1 MKAYNEGYRP
11 NVAMVVINSTNKVL
25 ICRRKNTKTWQFPQ
39 GGIDNGEDIKKAMYR
54 ELSEE
59 VGLSKDD
66 VSLVGESEGTITYD
80 IPKTIRSK
88 VLGGKFKGQEQKWF
102 LLKLKKDNSE
112 IKLDNETFPEFDK
125 YEWVSFWQPLNRIVD
140 FKREAYRKAL
150 SELRFLCLSNKS

>member
-1 MKAYNEGYRP
+1 MKAKNEGYRP
-11 NVAMVVINSTNKVL
+11 NVAMVVINSMNKVL
-25 ICRRKNTKTWQFPQ
+25 ICRRKNTRTWQFPQ

-59 VGLSKDD
+59 IGLSKDD
-66 VSLVGESEGTITYD
+66 VILVGESEGTITYD

-102 LLKLKKDNSE
+102 LLKIKKDNTE
-112 IKLDNETFPEFDK
+112 IKLDNEAFPEFDK

-140 FKREAYRKAL
+140 FKREAYREAL
-150 SELRFLCLSNKS
+150 SELRFLI

>member
-1 MKAYNEGYRP
+1 MRANNEGYRP
-11 NVAMVVINSTNKVL
+11 NVAMVVINSMNKVL
-25 ICRRKNTKTWQFPQ
+25 ICRRKNTRTWQFPQ

-140 FKREAYRKAL
+140 FKREAYREAL
-150 SELRFLCLSNKS
+150 SELRFLI

>member
-1 MKAYNEGYRP
+1 MKVNNEGYRP

-25 ICRRKNTKTWQFPQ
+25 ICRRKNTRTWQFPQ

-102 LLKLKKDNSE
+102 LLKLNKDNCE
-112 IKLDNETFPEFDK
+112 IKLDNEAFPEFDK

-150 SELRFLCLSNKS
+150 SELRFLI

>member
-1 MKAYNEGYRP
+1 
-11 NVAMVVINSTNKVL
+11 
-25 ICRRKNTKTWQFPQ
+25 
-39 GGIDNGEDIKKAMYR
+39 MYR

-140 FKREAYRKAL
+140 FKREAYREAL
-150 SELRFLCLSNKS
+150 SELRFLI

>member
-1 MKAYNEGYRP
+1 MKENSEGYRP

-25 ICRRKNTKTWQFPQ
+25 ICRRKNTRTWQFPQ

-102 LLKLKKDNSE
+102 LLKLNKDNCE
-112 IKLDNETFPEFDK
+112 IKLDNEAFPEFDK

-150 SELRFLCLSNKS
+150 SELRFLI

>member
-1 MKAYNEGYRP
+1 MKANNEGYRP
-11 NVAMVVINSTNKVL
+11 NVAMVVINSMNKVL
-25 ICRRKNTKTWQFPQ
+25 ICRRKNTRTWQFPQ

-54 ELSEE
+54 ELAEE
-59 VGLSKDD
+59 VGLSKAD
-66 VSLVGESEGTITYD
+66 VILVGESEGTITYE

-112 IKLDNETFPEFDK
+112 IKLDNEAFPEFDK

-140 FKREAYRKAL
+140 FKREAYREAL
-150 SELRFLCLSNKS
+150 SELRFLI

>member
-1 MKAYNEGYRP
+1 MKANNEGYRP

-102 LLKLKKDNSE
+102 LLKLNKDNCE
-112 IKLDNETFPEFDK
+112 IKLDNEAYPEFDK

-150 SELRFLCLSNKS
+150 SELRFLI

>member
-1 MKAYNEGYRP
+1 MKANNEGYRP
-11 NVAMVVINSTNKVL
+11 NVAMVVINSMNKVL
-25 ICRRKNTKTWQFPQ
+25 ICRRKNTRTWQFPQ

-59 VGLSKDD
+59 VGLSKAD
-66 VSLVGESEGTITYD
+66 VILVGESEGTITYE

-112 IKLDNETFPEFDK
+112 IKLDNEAFPEFDK

-140 FKREAYRKAL
+140 FKREAYREAL
-150 SELRFLCLSNKS
+150 SELRFLI

>member
-1 MKAYNEGYRP
+1 MKAKNEGYRP
-11 NVAMVVINSTNKVL
+11 NVAMVVINSMNKVL
-25 ICRRKNTKTWQFPQ
+25 ICRRKNTRTWQFPQ
-39 GGIDNGEDIKKAMYR
+39 GGIDNGEDIEKAMFR

-59 VGLSKDD
+59 VGLSKAD

-102 LLKLKKDNSE
+102 LLKIKKDNTE
-112 IKLDNETFPEFDK
+112 IKLDNEAFPEFDK

-140 FKREAYRKAL
+140 FKREAYREAL
-150 SELRFLCLSNKS
+150 SELRFLI

>member
-1 MKAYNEGYRP
+1 MKANNEGYRP
-11 NVAMVVINSTNKVL
+11 NVAMVVINSMDKVL
-25 ICRRKNTKTWQFPQ
+25 ICRRKNTRTWQFPQ

-102 LLKLKKDNSE
+102 LLKLNKDNCE
-112 IKLDNETFPEFDK
+112 IKLDNEAFPEFDK

-150 SELRFLCLSNKS
+150 SELRFLI

>member
-1 MKAYNEGYRP
+1 MKANNEGYRP
-11 NVAMVVINSTNKVL
+11 NVAMVVINSMNKVL

-39 GGIDNGEDIKKAMYR
+39 GGIDNGEEIKKAMYR

-66 VSLVGESEGTITYD
+66 VSLVGESEDTITYD

-112 IKLDNETFPEFDK
+112 IILDNETFPEFDK

-150 SELRFLCLSNKS
+150 SELRFLI

>member
-1 MKAYNEGYRP
+1 MKAKNEGYRP
-11 NVAMVVINSTNKVL
+11 NVAMVVINSMNKVL
-25 ICRRKNTKTWQFPQ
+25 ICRRKNTRTWQFPQ
-39 GGIDNGEDIKKAMYR
+39 GGIDNGEDIEKAMFR

-59 VGLSKDD
+59 VGLSKAD

-140 FKREAYRKAL
+140 FKREAYREAL
-150 SELRFLCLSNKS
+150 SELRFLI

>member
-1 MKAYNEGYRP
+1 MKANNEGYRP
-11 NVAMVVINSTNKVL
+11 NVAMVVINSMNKVL
-25 ICRRKNTKTWQFPQ
+25 ICRRKNTRTWQFPQ

-59 VGLSKDD
+59 IGLSKDD
-66 VSLVGESEGTITYD
+66 VILVGESEGTITYD

-140 FKREAYRKAL
+140 FKREAYREAL
-150 SELRFLCLSNKS
+150 SELRFLI

>member
-1 MKAYNEGYRP
+1 MKANNEGYRP
-11 NVAMVVINSTNKVL
+11 NVAMVVINSMNKVL
-25 ICRRKNTKTWQFPQ
+25 ICRRKNTRTWQFPQ

-54 ELSEE
+54 ELAEE
-59 VGLSKDD
+59 VGLSKAD

-112 IKLDNETFPEFDK
+112 IKLDNEAFPEFDK

-140 FKREAYRKAL
+140 FKREAYREAL
-150 SELRFLCLSNKS
+150 SELRFLI

>member
-1 MKAYNEGYRP
+1 MKANNEGYRP
-11 NVAMVVINSTNKVL
+11 NVAMVVINSMNKVL
-25 ICRRKNTKTWQFPQ
+25 ICRRKNTRTWQFPQ

-59 VGLSKDD
+59 VGLSKAD
-66 VSLVGESEGTITYD
+66 VILVGESEGTITYD

-140 FKREAYRKAL
+140 FKREAYREAL
-150 SELRFLCLSNKS
+150 SELRFLI

>member
-1 MKAYNEGYRP
+1 MKANNEGYRP
-11 NVAMVVINSTNKVL
+11 NVAMVVINSMNKVL
-25 ICRRKNTKTWQFPQ
+25 ICRRKNTRTWQFPQ

-59 VGLSKDD
+59 VGLGKDD
-66 VSLVGESEGTITYD
+66 VNLVGESEGTITYD

-102 LLKLKKDNSE
+102 LLKLKKDNNE
-112 IKLDNETFPEFDK
+112 IKLDNEAFPEFDE

-140 FKREAYRKAL
+140 FKREAYREAL
-150 SELRFLCLSNKS
+150 SELRFLI

>member
-1 MKAYNEGYRP
+1 MKANNEGYRP
-11 NVAMVVINSTNKVL
+11 NVAMVVINSSNKVL
-25 ICRRKNTKTWQFPQ
+25 ICRRKNTRTWQFPQ

-112 IKLDNETFPEFDK
+112 IKLDNEAFPEFDK

-140 FKREAYRKAL
+140 FKREAYREAL
-150 SELRFLCLSNKS
+150 SELRFLI

>member
-1 MKAYNEGYRP
+1 MKANNEGYRP
-11 NVAMVVINSTNKVL
+11 NVAMVVINSMNKVL
-25 ICRRKNTKTWQFPQ
+25 ICRRKNTRTWQFPQ

-59 VGLSKDD
+59 VGLSKAD
-66 VSLVGESEGTITYD
+66 VSLVGESEGTITYE

-112 IKLDNETFPEFDK
+112 IKLDNEAFPEFDK

-140 FKREAYRKAL
+140 FKREAYREAL
-150 SELRFLCLSNKS
+150 SELRFLI

>member
-1 MKAYNEGYRP
+1 MKANNEGYRP

-25 ICRRKNTKTWQFPQ
+25 ICRRKNTRTWQFPQ

-102 LLKLKKDNSE
+102 LLKLNKDNCE
-112 IKLDNETFPEFDK
+112 IKLDNEAFPEFDK

-150 SELRFLCLSNKS
+150 SELRFLI

>member
-1 MKAYNEGYRP
+1 MKANNEGYRP

-25 ICRRKNTKTWQFPQ
+25 ICRRKNTRTWQFPQ

-140 FKREAYRKAL
+140 FKREAYREAL
-150 SELRFLCLSNKS
+150 SELRFLI

>member
-1 MKAYNEGYRP
+1 MKANNEGYRP
-11 NVAMVVINSTNKVL
+11 NVAMVVINSMNKVL
-25 ICRRKNTKTWQFPQ
+25 ICRRKNTRTWQFPQ

-59 VGLSKDD
+59 VGLSKAD
-66 VSLVGESEGTITYD
+66 VSLVGESEGTITYE

-102 LLKLKKDNSE
+102 LLKLNKDNCE
-112 IKLDNETFPEFDK
+112 IKLDNEAFPEFDK

-150 SELRFLCLSNKS
+150 SELRFLI

>member
-1 MKAYNEGYRP
+1 MKANNEGYRP
-11 NVAMVVINSTNKVL
+11 NVAMVVMNSTNKVL
-25 ICRRKNTKTWQFPQ
+25 ICRRKNTRKWQFPQ

-88 VLGGKFKGQEQKWF
+88 VLVGKFKGQEQKWF
-102 LLKLKKDNSE
+102 LLKLNKDNCE
-112 IKLDNETFPEFDK
+112 IKLDNEAFPEFDK

-150 SELRFLCLSNKS
+150 SELRFLI

>member
-88 VLGGKFKGQEQKWF
+88 VLGGKFKGQEQKWI

-150 SELRFLCLSNKS
+150 SELRFLI

>member
-1 MKAYNEGYRP
+1 MKAHNEGYRP

-150 SELRFLCLSNKS
+150 SELRFLI

>member
-1 MKAYNEGYRP
+1 MKENSEGYRP

-25 ICRRKNTKTWQFPQ
+25 ICRRKNTRTWQFPQ

-66 VSLVGESEGTITYD
+66 VSLVGESEGTITYE

-102 LLKLKKDNSE
+102 LLKLNKDNCE
-112 IKLDNETFPEFDK
+112 IKLDNEAFPEFDK

-150 SELRFLCLSNKS
+150 SELRFLI

>member
-1 MKAYNEGYRP
+1 MKENSKGYRP

-25 ICRRKNTKTWQFPQ
+25 ICRRKNTRTWQFPQ

-102 LLKLKKDNSE
+102 LLKLNKDNCE
-112 IKLDNETFPEFDK
+112 IKLDNEAFPEFDK

-140 FKREAYRKAL
+140 FKREAYREAL
-150 SELRFLCLSNKS
+150 SELRFLI

>member
-1 MKAYNEGYRP
+1 MKANNEGYRP

-25 ICRRKNTKTWQFPQ
+25 ICRRKNTRTWQFPQ
-39 GGIDNGEDIKKAMYR
+39 GGIDNGEVIKKAMYR

-59 VGLSKDD
+59 VGLSEDD

-102 LLKLKKDNSE
+102 LLKLNKDNCE
-112 IKLDNETFPEFDK
+112 IKLDNEAFPEFDK

-140 FKREAYRKAL
+140 FKREAYREAL
-150 SELRFLCLSNKS
+150 SELRFLI

>member
-1 MKAYNEGYRP
+1 MYKRQGYRP

-25 ICRRKNTKTWQFPQ
+25 ICRRKNTRTWQFPQ

-102 LLKLKKDNSE
+102 LLKLNKDNCE
-112 IKLDNETFPEFDK
+112 IKLDNEAFPEFDK

-150 SELRFLCLSNKS
+150 SELRFLI

>member
-1 MKAYNEGYRP
+1 MKENNEGYRP

-25 ICRRKNTKTWQFPQ
+25 ICRRKNTRTWQFPQ

-102 LLKLKKDNSE
+102 LLKLNKDNCE
-112 IKLDNETFPEFDK
+112 IKLDNEAFPEFDK
-125 YEWVSFWQPLNRIVD
+125 HEWVSFWQPLNRIVD

-150 SELRFLCLSNKS
+150 SELRFLI